1 MRIRIQE
8 VSHSAAP
15 DPRHCIKSKLI
26 SYYSIYSRIFSGRGR
41 DYFTTVWFRLSTKYS
56 PLIRFEWK
64 NWLYKKRSFVMPGSR
79 PLGSCR
85 RGMRGDPWSS
95 RWDHSPRCRDGKH
108 SGSKRSNWSCTFQYA
123 ENLPSFMFLLITVNL
138 IINTLTEYLNYLLSL
153 IWSNLKNVISV
164 TVPTQQFFVNYC
176 DLRKLKRERLMFVL
190 QSRRLRTRTK
200 LALLAFSAL
209 KDLKIS
215 WKYRKYQ
222 QKTNFFKL
230 PDARWH
236 TAS

>member
-1 MRIRIQE
+1 
-8 VSHSAAP
+8 
-15 DPRHCIKSKLI
+15 
-26 SYYSIYSRIFSGRGR
+26 
-41 DYFTTVWFRLSTKYS
+41 
-56 PLIRFEWK
+56 
-64 NWLYKKRSFVMPGSR
+64 MPGSR

-153 IWSNLKNVISV
+153 IWSNLKNVIAV

-190 QSRRLRTRTK
+190 QSRRLRTRTIF
-200 LALLAFSAL
+200 AL
-209 KDLKIS
+209 
-215 WKYRKYQ
+215 
-222 QKTNFFKL
+222 
-230 PDARWH
+230 WH
-236 TAS
+236 TASYRYRYNYGVNSKILNFAGSGNFKLARASAKKI